1 MWVEHRIRAFDLFN
15 YVLLVIMSALFLY
28 PVVMTLALS
37 LSDAD
42 QLGNATVAIWPIG
55 FSLDAYRLLL
65 SDGRILRFYL
75 NTINYAGNG
84 TLIMLISTSLMA
96 YPLTFREFRGR
107 KFVTIVLVISIF
119 FSGGLVPYYLVVLRL
134 GLVDTMW
141 SLVLPNAIS
150 AFNVMIFRTFFA
162 NIPASLRESASID
175 GAGHFTVLWR
185 IILPLSKPLLATF
198 ALYTVVMFW
207 NDFFQALIF
216 LRDQE
221 KHPVQLF
228 LRRILVLLDFRD
240 VENSAILQIVQN
252 ISSRTVKGAAVII
265 TITPI
270 LCVYPFLQKYFTKG
284 MMLGAVKA

>member
-1 MWVEHRIRAFDLFN
+1 MWVEHRISAFDVFN
-15 YVLLVIMSALFLY
+15 YFLLVIMSALFLY

-42 QLGNATVAIWPIG
+42 KLGNATVAIWPVG

-284 MMLGAVKA
+284 MMLGAIKA